1 MLRSK
6 RPEQRRPKGGLLVG
20 RKPTKTKDF
29 NINKTISAEDLFNI
43 AFGFGISAS
52 GNLIVLVI
60 NRLIASLYQNT
71 PTAGRFLKFSLLP
84 NPFYAGP
91 YRAGDEIVTS
101 ITSGVKTTNKVLIF
115 AIFKFWHL

>member
-52 GNLIVLVI
+52 GN
-60 NRLIASLYQNT
+60 
-71 PTAGRFLKFSLLP
+71 
-84 NPFYAGP
+84 
-91 YRAGDEIVTS
+91 
-101 ITSGVKTTNKVLIF
+101 
-115 AIFKFWHL
+115 